1 MDFADSAMND
11 VFITHLASALPNAP
25 VNNDDMEALLGQVGE
40 RPSRARRTV
49 LRSNGIQQRYYA
61 IDPVTGRTT
70 HSNAQLT
77 AEAVRALQ
85 DHEFCIAQ
93 IDCLSCGTTLP
104 DQLMP
109 NHAVMVHGELQIP
122 PCEAVASAGVCL
134 SGLTALKYAWLG
146 VKSGEFQC
154 AVATGSEVVSTVLRG
169 RHFAG
174 EVESRVAALESQ
186 PELAFEKD
194 FLRWM
199 LSDGAGAMALK
210 TQPRANGLSFRIDWI
225 FERSYANEMPACMY
239 AGAEK
244 NADGSL
250 TGWKEFSPEQWLK
263 QSIFAIKQ
271 DVKQLNEHI
280 IHFTVER
287 ALIEIM
293 DRKQLRAEHIDWYVP
308 HYSSQFFRDKV
319 YQGMVNVGFEI
330 PFERWFSN
338 LTHKGNTGSASIY
351 LMLDELW
358 RSGRLQAGQK
368 ILCYVPESGRF
379 STGFMHLTVVD
390 AAFNTQKPSP
400 QKD

>member
-1 MDFADSAMND
+1 MAE
-11 VFITHLASALPNAP
+11 VFITHLASFLPNAP
-25 VNNDDMEALLGQVGE
+25 VCNDEMERVLGQVGP

-61 IDPVTGRTT
+61 IDPATGIST

-77 AEAVRALQ
+77 AAAVRALQ
-85 DHEFCIAQ
+85 DSEFRIAQ
-93 IDCLSCGTTLP
+93 IDCLSCGTTMP

-109 NHAVMVHGELQIP
+109 NHAVMVHGELQTP
-122 PCEAVASAGVCL
+122 PCEVVATAGVCL

-146 VKSGEFQC
+146 VKSGEFSC
-154 AVATGSEVVSTVLRG
+154 AVATGSEVASAVMRG
-169 RHFAG
+169 AHFIN
-174 EVESRVAALESQ
+174 EIDSRVAQLEAQ
-186 PELAFEKD
+186 PEIAFEKD

-210 TQPRANGLSFRIDWI
+210 TRPRKSGLSFRIDWI
-225 FERSYANEMPACMY
+225 IERSYANEMPACMY

-250 TGWKEFSPEQWLK
+250 TGWKSFEPTQWLA
-263 QSIFAIKQ
+263 QSVFAVKQ

-287 ALIEIM
+287 ALAEII
-293 DRKQLRAEHIDWYVP
+293 DRKQLQADQIDWYVP

-330 PFERWFSN
+330 PYSRWFSN
-338 LTHKGNTGSASIY
+338 LAQKGNTGSASIY
-351 LMLDELW
+351 LMLDDLW
-358 RSGRLQAGQK
+358 RSGNLRVGQR

-390 AAFNTQKPSP
+390 AAAENEREAR
-400 QKD
+400 